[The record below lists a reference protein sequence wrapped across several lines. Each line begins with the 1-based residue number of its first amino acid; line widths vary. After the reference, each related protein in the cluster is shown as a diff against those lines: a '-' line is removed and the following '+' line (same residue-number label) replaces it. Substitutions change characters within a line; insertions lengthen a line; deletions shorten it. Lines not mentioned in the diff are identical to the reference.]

1 MIGFESN
8 QEDENV
14 ISDNSKVVPTFGV
27 TTTSGPPIILERTSS
42 PIILERNQLVKKRLD
57 LIKTTTRTSTT
68 TSTTTSKKL
77 PCLSFLICYHL
88 SIFEIKFIYSENTT
102 KF

>member
-57 LIKTTTRTSTT
+57 LIRTITTTPSTT
-68 TSTTTSKKL
+68 TSTSKKQ
-77 PCLSFLICYHL
+77 
-88 SIFEIKFIYSENTT
+88 
-102 KF
+102 

>member
-1 MIGFESN
+1 MIGFETN

-14 ISDNSKVVPTFGV
+14 ISDNSNVVTIFGV
-27 TTTSGPPIILERTSS
+27 TTTLGPPIILERTSS

-57 LIKTTTRTSTT
+57 LIPKRTT

-77 PCLSFLICYHL
+77 P
-88 SIFEIKFIYSENTT
+88 
-102 KF
+102 

>member
-27 TTTSGPPIILERTSS
+27 TTSGPPIILERTSS
-42 PIILERNQLVKKRLD
+42 PIILERNKLVKKRLD
-57 LIKTTTRTSTT
+57 LIKTTTRTTTT

-77 PCLSFLICYHL
+77 PCLF
-88 SIFEIKFIYSENTT
+88 
-102 KF
+102 